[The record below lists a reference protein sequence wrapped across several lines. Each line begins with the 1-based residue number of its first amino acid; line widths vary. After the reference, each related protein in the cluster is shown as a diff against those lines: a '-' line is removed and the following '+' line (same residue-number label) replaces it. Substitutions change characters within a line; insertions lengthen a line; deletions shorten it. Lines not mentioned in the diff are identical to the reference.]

1 MSAGTSNGGPG
12 IDRGSAGASDAVAD
26 TVEVLSLTVAE
37 RQFPARPSALP
48 DVRDF
53 LRMQL
58 ATTPVPDDQIR
69 VLRQRVAERLL
80 DMAGTGVTIQVS
92 VRLVRNCVEIDV
104 VRVSSH
110 SRTGA
115 VFRVPVAERK
125 TARCG
130 VAVDNEPG
138 GGPRRLYGQDPSSHR
153 LPGCCTQVAGT
164 GDVQRSDVPGR
175 SAVHHQHGRTEI
187 RTGSPP

>member
-1 MSAGTSNGGPG
+1 MGADVPPDTPGMSAGTSNGGRG
-12 IDRGSAGASDAVAD
+12 IARGFDGASDAD
-26 TVEVLSLTVAE
+26 TIDVLSLTVAA
-37 RQFPARPSALP
+37 RQFPARPSSLP

-58 ATTPVPDDQIR
+58 ATTPLSDDQIR

-92 VRLVRNCVEIDV
+92 VRLVRSCVEIDV

-115 VFRVPVAERK
+115 VFRLPVAEGGDG
-125 TARCG
+125 TLWRC
-130 VAVDNEPG
+130 
-138 GGPRRLYGQDPSSHR
+138 R
-153 LPGCCTQVAGT
+153 
-164 GDVQRSDVPGR
+164 
-175 SAVHHQHGRTEI
+175 
-187 RTGSPP
+187 